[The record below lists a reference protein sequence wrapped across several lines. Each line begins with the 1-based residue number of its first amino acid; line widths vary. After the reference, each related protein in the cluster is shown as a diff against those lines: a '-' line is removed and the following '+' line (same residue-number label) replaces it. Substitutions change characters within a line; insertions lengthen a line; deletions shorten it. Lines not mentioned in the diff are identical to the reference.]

1 MRVPM
6 PRTIEIP
13 VSDDLLRLLDEKARR
28 CGLKRE
34 DYVSALLS
42 KDLAGPLTL
51 AQILKPLREQVA
63 VSGVTDDELD
73 QLLAEARKDAH
84 RKSHP

>member
-1 MRVPM
+1 M

-28 CGLKRE
+28 SGLKRE

-42 KDLAGPLTL
+42 KDLAAPPTL
-51 AQILKPLREQVA
+51 AQVLKPFREQVA
-63 VSGVTDDELD
+63 ASGVTDDELG
-73 QLLAEARKDAH
+73 QLFTNAREDAH
-84 RKSHP
+84 GERRP